1 MMEMGLGKRNAR
13 SGTHLGRLL
22 GCMVLCATSCKYMRT
37 YEDGPECLLSFA
49 DDFSQLGEWGTDD
62 GYIRNGPSRPEGAR
76 QGSREGPGPGTDKW
90 LIKTELLHLS
100 TKVIPVD
107 ERNLTVRDYWD
118 DESGW
123 KFQKLNHHPP
133 TGIINKLKGFFLSSD
148 PNLKDTILWNQT
160 STGFFT
166 VNSAYHLVS
175 SHSNKQTDIDWKL
188 IWSIRLPNRIN
199 FFLWLIMHGRIMCN
213 AERKRR
219 HLTLVDDCHNCR
231 GVSEDIDH
239 VLRRCPMAKEVW
251 KAIMPPQMFD
261 HDLQMDWHFWF
272 IKNLKIKGGKYGFP
286 NWNTAFSVICWHIW
300 KWRNYLIFKNESSHI
315 FQKVSFIRNYCK
327 DIQNAFVNNQLQ
339 NFSCNSRLRLMS
351 CWKKPENGWIA
362 VNVDGSSK
370 SKGKNQPGV
379 PCLRRPRLLAMV
391 RSSNGSRRGL
401 TAAAE
406 GGRPLCFPA
415 SGTSSPSRGE
425 GSGALIPR
433 LFFR

>member
-1 MMEMGLGKRNAR
+1 MGIRSMKNMNIAYIAKLGWRFLKEDESYWTKILRAKYTDNLPDINCIKPASRSSNSWKGINAALDIIKE
-13 SGTHLGRLL
+13 GTQIAVRYGKDTR
-22 GCMVLCATSCKYMRT
+22 
-37 YEDGPECLLSFA
+37 F
-49 DDFSQLGEWGTDD
+49 W
-62 GYIRNGPSRPEGAR
+62 
-76 QGSREGPGPGTDKW
+76 TDKW

-123 KFQKLNHHPP
+123 KFQKLNHLPP

-175 SHSNKQTDIDWKL
+175 SHSNEQTDIDWKL
-188 IWSIRLPNRIN
+188 IWSIRLPNRVN

-261 HDLQMDWHFWF
+261 HDLQMD
-272 IKNLKIKGGKYGFP
+272 
-286 NWNTAFSVICWHIW
+286 
-300 KWRNYLIFKNESSHI
+300 
-315 FQKVSFIRNYCK
+315 
-327 DIQNAFVNNQLQ
+327 
-339 NFSCNSRLRLMS
+339 
-351 CWKKPENGWIA
+351 
-362 VNVDGSSK
+362 
-370 SKGKNQPGV
+370 
-379 PCLRRPRLLAMV
+379 
-391 RSSNGSRRGL
+391 
-401 TAAAE
+401 
-406 GGRPLCFPA
+406 
-415 SGTSSPSRGE
+415 
-425 GSGALIPR
+425 
-433 LFFR
+433 